1 MYVYIYMTTDLVYS
15 YVSPS
20 WNTSNMKLDK
30 QQKEH
35 DPAIKIWAYVSR
47 IYFWLH
53 NPIVIWISSMVR
65 AT

>member
-1 MYVYIYMTTDLVYS
+1 MYVYMTNDLVYS

-35 DPAIKIWAYVSR
+35 DPAIKIWAYVGR
-47 IYFWLH
+47 IYF
-53 NPIVIWISSMVR
+53 
-65 AT
+65 